1 MSKTLVKKPVN
12 KKLATAALT
21 GILAV
26 GAFSAAPAFAGSGSN
41 GCSASGC
48 GKKTE
53 KHNCGANGCKGKSGC
68 KGKDKAKNSCG
79 ANGCKGKAKAE
90 KNSCSANGCKGKS
103 GCEGKTDHSDNDN
116 YND

>member
-1 MSKTLVKKPVN
+1 MSKSVEKKIN

-26 GAFSAAPAFAGSGSN
+26 GAFSAAPAFAGSHSN

-53 KHNCGANGCKGKSGC
+53 KSGCKGKSGC
-68 KGKDKAKNSCG
+68 KASGCKAKERMQG
-79 ANGCKGKAKAE
+79 QE
-90 KNSCSANGCKGKS
+90 RL
-103 GCEGKTDHSDNDN
+103 
-116 YND
+116 